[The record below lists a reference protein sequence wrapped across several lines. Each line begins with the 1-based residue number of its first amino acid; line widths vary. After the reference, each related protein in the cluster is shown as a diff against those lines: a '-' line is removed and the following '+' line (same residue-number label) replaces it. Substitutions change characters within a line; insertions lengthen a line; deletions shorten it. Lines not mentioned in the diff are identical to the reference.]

1 MAYLVA
7 LIVVLGV
14 NAQGRG
20 LERLD
25 AGAIRHARTAHGD
38 LGIEVIMADALAG
51 QRSVGLSGDTGHG
64 DILQTRVLELCRGE
78 RR

>member
-1 MAYLVA
+1 
-7 LIVVLGV
+7 VVLGV

-38 LGIEVIMADALAG
+38 LGIEVIMAGALAG
-51 QRSVGLSGDTGHG
+51 QRSVGLQGMATSSKRLFWRFVAASGDK
-64 DILQTRVLELCRGE
+64 V
-78 RR
+78 RRAVCDPR